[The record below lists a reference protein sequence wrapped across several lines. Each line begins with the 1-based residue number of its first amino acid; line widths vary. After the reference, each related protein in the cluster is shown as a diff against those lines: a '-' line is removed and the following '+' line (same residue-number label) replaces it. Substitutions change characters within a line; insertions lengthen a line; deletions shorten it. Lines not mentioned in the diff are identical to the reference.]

1 MCSPYTVTIQTST
14 AMGDVCDVIVAAL
27 ISEDYG
33 EWSQYCS
40 SKSSLLLYRH
50 YISHFVGIFCAWLSV
65 GVDVLRKLVISH
77 ASRQRDHGRSREKE
91 GQSPQTSITNFYISS
106 PFKEINSPGIPDCT
120 TSSNSDMHPKSNPV
134 TIPECSQQNNCA
146 ATSVPSNGDHAT
158 RCPPKRLICKP
169 GSSNSSTFLGNLST
183 SSDQPRCENPTW
195 MDKQDLNEL
204 DCEVMDA
211 QTPQRSLTRCSAI
224 SSSSDGH
231 GESLNSSPR
240 LASERSQKVTDKL
253 ASTFAMPRRQDPPRY
268 PPKNF
273 TCNFLSSSPK
283 TSLTRFDISAD
294 ESSFKGSTLVD
305 EENSR
310 LPVATSDIADVS
322 PYQNSNGGTS
332 LTSIF
337 PRDVQEFP
345 RSANSGTRS
354 MARLPPNP
362 TSRLTPKAL
371 FQDINLRT
379 SKKCSSGDDP
389 STAFELTTGPR
400 KIFVAQS
407 PHKGHVNTDSGF
419 HGEAE
424 VALDTDMPRYEELDA
439 SPSIDVPCAP
449 ASTSSLTTF
458 SYSPDFVASI
468 PRRNTR
474 PPKYL
479 KIAASH
485 QMKDFS
491 SIYRKTQPCQKELQ
505 SLEAILC
512 VVQASNDC
520 AEMQNRF
527 PKKLRYTALG
537 TPDIQPTHRQDSRG
551 MAFQNMSTRARSVS
565 SYEMV
570 RLLLILFAFMSFD
583 SFGIAFQFE
592 SPIWG
597 SADLI

>member
-1 MCSPYTVTIQTST
+1 
-14 AMGDVCDVIVAAL
+14 
-27 ISEDYG
+27 
-33 EWSQYCS
+33 
-40 SKSSLLLYRH
+40 
-50 YISHFVGIFCAWLSV
+50 
-65 GVDVLRKLVISH
+65 
-77 ASRQRDHGRSREKE
+77 
-91 GQSPQTSITNFYISS
+91 
-106 PFKEINSPGIPDCT
+106 
-120 TSSNSDMHPKSNPV
+120 MHPKANPV
-134 TIPECSQQNNCA
+134 KLPECSQQNNCA

-158 RCPPKRLICKP
+158 RCAPKRLICKP
-169 GSSNSSTFLGNLST
+169 ASSNSSIFLGNLST

-231 GESLNSSPR
+231 VESLSSSPR
-240 LASERSQKVTDKL
+240 VASERSQKVTDKL

-283 TSLTRFDISAD
+283 TSLTKLDISAD
-294 ESSFKGSTLVD
+294 ESSFKGSTLVE

-322 PYQNSNGGTS
+322 PYQFSNEGTS

-337 PRDVQEFP
+337 PRDVQELP

-362 TSRLTPKAL
+362 TTRLTPKAL

-379 SKKCSSGDDP
+379 SKTCSSGDDP
-389 STAFELTTGPR
+389 STAFKLTTGPR
-400 KIFVAQS
+400 KIFVGQS
-407 PHKGHVNTDSGF
+407 THKAHVNTDSGF
-419 HGEAE
+419 NGEAK
-424 VALDTDMPRYEELDA
+424 VAFDTDMPPYEEVDA

-449 ASTSSLTTF
+449 TSTSSLTTF
-458 SYSPDFVASI
+458 SYSPDFVVSI

-479 KIAASH
+479 KIAANVENASH
-485 QMKDFS
+485 RLKDFS
-491 SIYRKTQPCQKELQ
+491 SIYRKTQPSRKELQ

-512 VVQASNDC
+512 AVQDSDDC

-537 TPDIQPTHRQDSRG
+537 TPDIRSTHQQDSRG
-551 MAFQNMSTRARSVS
+551 MALQNMSTRARYVS

-570 RLLLILFAFMSFD
+570 SLLLILFAFMFFD
-583 SFGIAFQFE
+583 SFGIAYQSE
-592 SPIWG
+592 SSIWG
-597 SADLI
+597 SADLIMLQLWTLGRSKRFGKKICAALRWIACLLTQGITHCHCFCD

>member
-1 MCSPYTVTIQTST
+1 MCSPYTITIQTST

-33 EWSQYCS
+33 EWSQNCF
-40 SKSSLLLYRH
+40 SKSSYC
-50 YISHFVGIFCAWLSV
+50 YFIDITISHFVGTSCAWLSV

-77 ASRQRDHGRSREKE
+77 PSRQRDYGRSREKE

-106 PFKEINSPGIPDCT
+106 PFKEINSPGIPDYT

-134 TIPECSQQNNCA
+134 TIPERSQQNNCA

-169 GSSNSSTFLGNLST
+169 ASSNSSTFLGNLST
-183 SSDQPRCENPTW
+183 TSDQPLCENPTW
-195 MDKQDLNEL
+195 IDKQDLNEL

-231 GESLNSSPR
+231 VESLNSSPR
-240 LASERSQKVTDKL
+240 VASEHSQKVTDKL

-283 TSLTRFDISAD
+283 TTLTKFDISTD
-294 ESSFKGSTLVD
+294 ESSFKSSTLID

-322 PYQNSNGGTS
+322 PYQFSNRGTS
-332 LTSIF
+332 LSSTF
-337 PRDVQEFP
+337 PQDVQELP

-379 SKKCSSGDDP
+379 SKKSSSGHDS
-389 STAFELTTGPR
+389 STAFELTTGSR

-407 PHKGHVNTDSGF
+407 THKVHVNTDSGF
-419 HGEAE
+419 HGEAKNPF
-424 VALDTDMPRYEELDA
+424 DTDMPPYEELDA
-439 SPSIDVPCAP
+439 SPSIDFPCAP
-449 ASTSSLTTF
+449 ASTPTLTTF

-474 PPKYL
+474 PPKYV
-479 KIAASH
+479 KMAANVENASH
-485 QMKDFS
+485 QKKDFS
-491 SIYRKTQPCQKELQ
+491 SIYRKMQPCGKELQ

-512 VVQASNDC
+512 PVQASDDC
-520 AEMQNRF
+520 GEMQNPF

-537 TPDIQPTHRQDSRG
+537 TPDIRPTHQQDSRG
-551 MAFQNMSTRARSVS
+551 MALLNVSTRARSVL
-565 SYEMV
+565 SY
-570 RLLLILFAFMSFD
+570 
-583 SFGIAFQFE
+583 
-592 SPIWG
+592 
-597 SADLI
+597 

>member
-1 MCSPYTVTIQTST
+1 MIAVLLLEI
-14 AMGDVCDVIVAAL
+14 L
-27 ISEDYG
+27 
-33 EWSQYCS
+33 
-40 SKSSLLLYRH
+40 SLLLYRH
-50 YISHFVGIFCAWLSV
+50 YISHFVGISCAWLSV

-77 ASRQRDHGRSREKE
+77 ASRQRDHGRSREKG

-169 GSSNSSTFLGNLST
+169 ASSNSSTFLGNLST
-183 SSDQPRCENPTW
+183 SSDQSRCENPTW

-231 GESLNSSPR
+231 VESLSSSPR
-240 LASERSQKVTDKL
+240 VSSERSQKVTDKL

-283 TSLTRFDISAD
+283 TSLTRIDISAD

-305 EENSR
+305 QENSR

-322 PYQNSNGGTS
+322 PYQFSNGGTS

-337 PRDVQEFP
+337 PRNVQELP

-389 STAFELTTGPR
+389 STAMELTTGPR
-400 KIFVAQS
+400 KIFVAKS
-407 PHKGHVNTDSGF
+407 AHVNTDSGF

-424 VALDTDMPRYEELDA
+424 VAFDTDMPRYEELDA
-439 SPSIDVPCAP
+439 SPCIDVPSAP
-449 ASTSSLTTF
+449 AATSSLTTF

-479 KIAASH
+479 NIAANMENASH
-485 QMKDFS
+485 QVTDFS
-491 SIYRKTQPCQKELQ
+491 SIYRKTQPCRKELQ

-512 VVQASNDC
+512 AVQASDDC

-537 TPDIQPTHRQDSRG
+537 TPDIRSTHRHDSRG
-551 MAFQNMSTRARSVS
+551 MALQNMSTRARSVS

-570 RLLLILFAFMSFD
+570 SLLLIFFAFVSFD

-592 SPIWG
+592 SSI
-597 SADLI
+597 